1 MLGCPYCREPTP
13 AKSSNC
19 LRDNINILRML
30 TTYKGLL
37 EASNAKTPSPHGS
50 RCYEQG
56 IPTTHYCTKCEQWI
70 CKACGDADHWFQK
83 GCKLI
88 PAREALERMESKCE
102 SDGLKAQTNISAA
115 LHEISSYQN
124 IIKSCIN
131 IMRAAH
137 ESFVAEETHTQITHD
152 EGEAKVEALKKAVSS
167 FPKDGDI
174 KKAQA
179 AMRDV
184 KNQCS
189 DVEGRCS
196 VLINNVKFLDD
207 FRKISKKLLN
217 LTAYLH
223 ANSSSVK
230 PPPLAQVT
238 TAEGIRYGRLIAEN
252 GRVHVYSVQS
262 LSPENGTR
270 AIPLEDVKALIDSS
284 SALLFLDLQWGGRA
298 QGRVYIRMLGDTKRG
313 RLFQSLCL
321 GDLGH
326 THKNTGFHRIWWKG
340 GDGEHIWGGD
350 YDCGDG
356 GGGAAFCALDESLP
370 AAASPRPIGRGLV
383 AGRYEKEGISTIF
396 RIYTRGAK
404 EGEEEAAFGIVEH
417 GLDVVAGAV
426 GRGIVRDIKIA
437 DCGMVIEGQGLD

>member
-1 MLGCPYCREPTP
+1 MTCTLCNSFFNLEHRKPKCLNCGHTICSACVGPLIHRSMLGCPYCREPTP

-152 EGEAKVEALKKAVSS
+152 EGEAKVEALKNAVSS

-207 FRKISKKLLN
+207 FRKISK
-217 LTAYLH
+217 
-223 ANSSSVK
+223 VK
-230 PPPLAQVT
+230 N
-238 TAEGIRYGRLIAEN
+238 IF
-252 GRVHVYSVQS
+252 S
-262 LSPENGTR
+262 LSNTDP
-270 AIPLEDVKALIDSS
+270 
-284 SALLFLDLQWGGRA
+284 FL
-298 QGRVYIRMLGDTKRG
+298 
-313 RLFQSLCL
+313 
-321 GDLGH
+321 
-326 THKNTGFHRIWWKG
+326 
-340 GDGEHIWGGD
+340 
-350 YDCGDG
+350 
-356 GGGAAFCALDESLP
+356 CALYRIL
-370 AAASPRPIGRGLV
+370 
-383 AGRYEKEGISTIF
+383 IF
-396 RIYTRGAK
+396 K
-404 EGEEEAAFGIVEH
+404 
-417 GLDVVAGAV
+417 
-426 GRGIVRDIKIA
+426 
-437 DCGMVIEGQGLD
+437 